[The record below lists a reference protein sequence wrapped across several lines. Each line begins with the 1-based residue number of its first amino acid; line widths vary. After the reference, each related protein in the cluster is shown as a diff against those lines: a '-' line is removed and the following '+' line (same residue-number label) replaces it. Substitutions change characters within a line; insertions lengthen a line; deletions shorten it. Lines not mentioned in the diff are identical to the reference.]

1 MHTQKC
7 EQNDATNALIF
18 VYLGYTLA
26 PHWYMRQIC
35 ISDTY
40 ATTYAPT
47 HMYAFVSS
55 RRFSMLVLLE
65 QQYNCDRTLD
75 LYSRNGK
82 ICLCVAY
89 AQS

>member
-7 EQNDATNALIF
+7 EQNDAANALII
-18 VYLGYTLA
+18 VYFGNALA
-26 PHWYMRQIC
+26 SHWYMRQIC
-35 ISDTY
+35 ISDAYAITY
-40 ATTYAPT
+40 ATTHT
-47 HMYAFVSS
+47 YAFVSS
-55 RRFSMLVLLE
+55 RRFRMLGLLE

-75 LYSRNGK
+75 LYSKNGK